1 MKTTL
6 CFSIVHP
13 SGETYRFSLSLL
25 NEILSIL
32 NFEQH
37 SIGLAV
43 VRGALVVVVMVVVV
57 RLVVVVRRVVVVR
70 LVVVVRRVVVVRLK
84 SEGLKF

>member
-1 MKTTL
+1 M
-6 CFSIVHP
+6 I
-13 SGETYRFSLSLL
+13 LL
-25 NEILSIL
+25 NEILSIW

-43 VRGALVVVVMVVVV
+43 VRGAFVVVVMVVVV

-84 SEGLKF
+84 SGGLKF